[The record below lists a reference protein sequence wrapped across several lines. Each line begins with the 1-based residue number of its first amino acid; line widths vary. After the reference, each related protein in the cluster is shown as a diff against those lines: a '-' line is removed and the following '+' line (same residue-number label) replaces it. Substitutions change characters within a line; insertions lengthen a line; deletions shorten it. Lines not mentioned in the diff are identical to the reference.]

1 MENKSSNGLV
11 FSKETDEK
19 EFLRKTFLSL
29 TNDKNAPD
37 DILESEF
44 SEPVSDTIQAVA
56 IGTDVD
62 LNYSV
67 SIGYERF
74 VEKKVYNKIRKEFET
89 KKETVVNYQPL
100 SSSFSHKC
108 NGYAENSDNPRE
120 YLALPIATAYRTTN
134 KENMVR
140 PSGDTPEKDYPVVA
154 KASAIAAAKEYAKL
168 SAVDACKKSLPGDT
182 FKDFSYNG
190 KIEVTSQAEL
200 TIPSYSVDYNY
211 KGENYTASS
220 FASGD
225 YKRWGKLPER
235 KKKEEKEEKK
245 NSFFSMFLATL
256 KNSAE
261 GNGGTSGDI
270 VKLTT
275 ALTCATVFFGM
286 LTVFL
291 SMILGHTVGIVLFVL
306 TSLAILGQTLALP
319 VVIEYSYSKLLE
331 KKLSALESQLEKH
344 KLSPLS
350 EEESKSVNDNLGSQ
364 KKENQSIN
372 TATLVIS
379 VFIYV
384 IAAILS
390 EMYILGVI
398 VGLIIG
404 GTKAFF
410 RFKKNKK
417 ETK

>member
-1 MENKSSNGLV
+1 
-11 FSKETDEK
+11 
-19 EFLRKTFLSL
+19 
-29 TNDKNAPD
+29 
-37 DILESEF
+37 
-44 SEPVSDTIQAVA
+44 
-56 IGTDVD
+56 
-62 LNYSV
+62 
-67 SIGYERF
+67 
-74 VEKKVYNKIRKEFET
+74 
-89 KKETVVNYQPL
+89 
-100 SSSFSHKC
+100 
-108 NGYAENSDNPRE
+108 
-120 YLALPIATAYRTTN
+120 
-134 KENMVR
+134 
-140 PSGDTPEKDYPVVA
+140 
-154 KASAIAAAKEYAKL
+154 
-168 SAVDACKKSLPGDT
+168 
-182 FKDFSYNG
+182 
-190 KIEVTSQAEL
+190 
-200 TIPSYSVDYNY
+200 
-211 KGENYTASS
+211 
-220 FASGD
+220 
-225 YKRWGKLPER
+225 
-235 KKKEEKEEKK
+235 
-245 NSFFSMFLATL
+245 MFLATL

-275 ALTCATVFFGM
+275 ALACATVFFGM

-319 VVIEYSYSKLLE
+319 LVIEYSYSKLLE